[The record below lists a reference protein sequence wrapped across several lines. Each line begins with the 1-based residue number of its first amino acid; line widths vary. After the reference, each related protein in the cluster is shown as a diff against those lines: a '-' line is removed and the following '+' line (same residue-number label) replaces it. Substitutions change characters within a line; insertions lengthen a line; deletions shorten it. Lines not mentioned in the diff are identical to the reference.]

1 VCTNEAAGPWEEGS
15 PNPLE
20 RLREAGRSPVK
31 GVITTA
37 AKKDDFRYRLWRY
50 DGAPGELI
58 PLLQSAQ
65 DHFGYIPRR
74 AISYIA
80 EVTGIPE
87 SEVYGV
93 ITFYSQFRLQPMG
106 KYVIRACAGTAC
118 HVSGSS
124 MIIETI
130 EDELGIEVGGTTDDG
145 LFTLNTVACIGC
157 CSLAPVVMIN
167 EETHGRLTPALLR
180 KLLRG
185 YRRRERSAVKSGE
198 AAGLPDQ
205 V

>member
-1 VCTNEAAGPWEEGS
+1 MIV
-15 PNPLE
+15 
-20 RLREAGRSPVK
+20 
-31 GVITTA
+31 TA
-37 AKKDDFRYRLWRY
+37 AREEDFSYRLWRY

-74 AISYIA
+74 AISYISS
-80 EVTGIPE
+80 VTGIPE

-93 ITFYSQFRLQPMG
+93 ITFYSQFRLRPMG

-118 HVSGSS
+118 HVSGSR

-130 EDELGIEVGGTTDDG
+130 EDELGIEVGGTTEDG

-157 CSLAPVVMIN
+157 CSLAPVIMIN
-167 EETHGRLTPALLR
+167 EETHGRLAPASVR
-180 KLLRG
+180 KLLRA
-185 YRRRERSAVKSGE
+185 YRRRERAAKTQASDASCRDAV
-198 AAGLPDQ
+198 
-205 V
+205 